1 MSNMVEGNMQA
12 VMLNQ
17 FSICN
22 SFQTDVEDKGKFA
35 ENDFINL
42 FHKKINKKNDK
53 TLFDV
58 SGVGE
63 YRERDIDFVIDCE
76 GGQQLPDIY
85 TVFANPM
92 RYKKVEVKYFGPA
105 YKTGKIAYE
114 MISHSGF
121 GWGFITECDYIYAVL
136 AKDHKQNPYDIA
148 KRGWI
153 KLKDWQNYI
162 KSLKRWEREK
172 CYFNSGEN
180 GIANI
185 MTRLDDMEKKG
196 VIKYFD

>member
-1 MSNMVEGNMQA
+1 MVDENMQA

-42 FHKKINKKNDK
+42 FHKKMNKKNDK

-58 SGVGE
+58 RKVQE
-63 YRERDIDFVIDCE
+63 YRDRDIDFVIDMMCGNE
-76 GGQQLPDIY
+76 LPDIE
-85 TVFANPM
+85 TIFANPS
-92 RYKKVEVKYFGPA
+92 RYKKIEVKYNGPA
-105 YKTGKIAYE
+105 YNSRKLAYE

-121 GWGFITECDYIYAVL
+121 GWGFITECDYIYFAF
-136 AKDHKQNPYDIA
+136 ARDHKENPYDIA
-148 KRGWI
+148 ERGWV

-172 CYFNSGEN
+172 CYLNSGEN

-185 MTRLDDMEKKG
+185 MTNLDDMAKKG
-196 VIKYFD
+196 IIKYLSK